1 MNVTASWSRVRE
13 LLRRHAPADHA
24 ALPGPAAEEMLTTA
38 EECMGLRLP
47 EDLRAWLLRN
57 NLDIPE
63 DEADDE
69 VQRCGFG
76 GFPDKGSFFL
86 GVRAMERLYAN
97 RPLARG
103 LRPAGPAGRAVLA
116 QRVDPFPLGPGRL
129 DGPVSMRG
137 TAEVEGP
144 ASFGHVL
151 VAL

>member
-1 MNVTASWSRVRE
+1 
-13 LLRRHAPADHA
+13 
-24 ALPGPAAEEMLTTA
+24 MLTTA

-47 EDLRAWLLRN
+47 ENLRAWLLRN

-76 GFPDKGSFFL
+76 GFPDKG
-86 GVRAMERLYAN
+86 
-97 RPLARG
+97 ARG

>member
-1 MNVTASWSRVRE
+1 
-13 LLRRHAPADHA
+13 
-24 ALPGPAAEEMLTTA
+24 MLTTA

-47 EDLRAWLLRN
+47 ENLRAWLLRN
-57 NLDIPE
+57 DLDIPE

-86 GVRAMERLYAN
+86 GVRAMERLYEN